1 LIFEAHLSGTRS
13 LRTHLLVL
21 TLRLPGYGSVSQA
34 RGRLELATSQCAM
47 ASGQISKTVPPT
59 TAVLMGPSD
68 SSLEYYDL
76 VIKNRTCNRRSNAWS
91 RCGGWLN
98 ARMSSRPLRSGKCLP
113 TYCKRHNAFTRT
125 TVRTSEPALIARG
138 VIVNNSNRLKLAGA
152 ANNEQAIARIEDHL
166 RGGNRRPL
174 CARARCHLPG

>member
-1 LIFEAHLSGTRS
+1 
-13 LRTHLLVL
+13 
-21 TLRLPGYGSVSQA
+21 
-34 RGRLELATSQCAM
+34 M

-138 VIVNNSNRLKLAGA
+138 VIVNNSNRVKLAGA
-152 ANNEQAIARIEDHL
+152 ANNEQAIARIEIICAEGTVDRSAHVLAATCRANWL
-166 RGGNRRPL
+166 RRQRQ
-174 CARARCHLPG
+174 